1 MKRIHRVLCGLL
13 VLCITLGLGIL
24 PVTADDPVTITTTLN
39 IAQAN
44 KNQRGHGYE
53 WHNRTDVL
61 DLNGLY
67 LDTTNDYG
75 LRLPKDCTVNLSG
88 TNYIKASKYALSC
101 AGTVFFKGSG
111 KLILDAGEAGIF
123 IYTEVGTEKVRLL
136 EGEYEIHSAKYG
148 VLSTAADFSF
158 VDGKMTITVDDPDGA
173 AVSGRI
179 VNLLGGTFTANSAV
193 EASHML
199 TVKGSNL
206 DVSANRAAFSAKNLT
221 VSDISLTAD
230 GAAVAEYGGQS
241 VVKGTSTL
249 KRVRASILF
258 GENVNGVVDYICLAA
273 LFCCIAAAVVVPIVL
288 HKKKVK
294 KLLAR
299 LEIENPDAAAALKK
313 AK

>member
-1 MKRIHRVLCGLL
+1 MKRIHRVLSGLL
-13 VLCITLGLGIL
+13 VLCLLLGLGIL
-24 PVTADDPVTITTTLN
+24 PVLADDPVTITTTLN

-75 LRLPKDCTVNLSG
+75 LRLPKDCTVNITG

-101 AGTVFFKGSG
+101 AGTVVFKGSG

-158 VDGKMTITVDDPDGA
+158 VDGKMTITVDNENGA

-199 TVKGSNL
+199 TVKGINL
-206 DVSANRAAFSAKNLT
+206 DVNANRAAFSSKNLT
-221 VSDISLTAD
+221 VSDIALTAD
-230 GAAVAEYGGQS
+230 GASIAEYAGQS
-241 VVKGTSTL
+241 SVKGTSTL
-249 KRVRASILF
+249 KRVRTSVIF
-258 GENVNGVVDYICLAA
+258 GENVNGAIDYVCLVVLLCG
-273 LFCCIAAAVVVPIVL
+273 IAAAVIVPIL
-288 HKKKVK
+288 RHKKKVQ
-294 KLLAR
+294 KLLER
-299 LEIENPDAAAALKK
+299 LEKENPDAAAVLKK

>member
-1 MKRIHRVLCGLL
+1 MKRIHRVLFGLL
-13 VLCITLGLGIL
+13 VLCLLLGLGIL
-24 PVTADDPVTITTTLN
+24 PVLADDPVTITTTLN

-75 LRLPKDCTVNLSG
+75 LRLPKDCTVNITG

-101 AGTVFFKGSG
+101 AGTVVFKGSG

-158 VDGKMTITVDDPDGA
+158 VDGKMTITVDDENGA

-199 TVKGSNL
+199 TVKGINL
-206 DVSANRAAFSAKNLT
+206 DVNANRAAFSSKNLT
-221 VSDISLTAD
+221 VSDIALTAD
-230 GAAVAEYGGQS
+230 GASIAEYAGQS
-241 VVKGTSTL
+241 SVKGTSTL
-249 KRVRASILF
+249 KRVRTSVIF
-258 GENVNGVVDYICLAA
+258 GENVNGAIDYVCLVVLLCG
-273 LFCCIAAAVVVPIVL
+273 IAAAVIVPIL
-288 HKKKVK
+288 RHKKKVQ
-294 KLLAR
+294 KLLER
-299 LEIENPDAAAALKK
+299 LEKENPDAAAVLKK

>member
-1 MKRIHRVLCGLL
+1 MKRTHRVLCGLL
-13 VLCITLGLGIL
+13 VLCLLLGLGIL
-24 PVTADDPVTITTTLN
+24 PVLADDPVTITTTLN

-75 LRLPKDCTVNLSG
+75 LRLPKDCTVNITG

-101 AGTVFFKGSG
+101 AGTVVFKGSG

-123 IYTEVGTEKVRLL
+123 IYTEVGTDKVRLL

-158 VDGKMTITVDDPDGA
+158 VDGKMTITVDDADGA

-179 VNLLGGTFTANSAV
+179 VNLLGGTFTANNAV

-199 TVKGSNL
+199 TVKGINL
-206 DVSANRAAFSAKNLT
+206 DVNANRAAFSSKNLT
-221 VSDISLTAD
+221 VSDIALTAD
-230 GAAVAEYGGQS
+230 GASIAEYAGQS
-241 VVKGTSTL
+241 SVKGTSTL
-249 KRVRASILF
+249 KRVRTSVIF
-258 GENVNGVVDYICLAA
+258 GENVNGAIDYVCLVVLLCG
-273 LFCCIAAAVVVPIVL
+273 IAAAVIVPIL
-288 HKKKVK
+288 RHKKKVQ
-294 KLLAR
+294 KLLER
-299 LEIENPDAAAALKK
+299 LEKENPDAAAVLKK

>member
-1 MKRIHRVLCGLL
+1 MKRFHRVLSGLL
-13 VLCITLGLGIL
+13 VLCLLLGLGIL
-24 PVTADDPVTITTTLN
+24 PITADDPVTITTTLN

-75 LRLPKDCTVNLSG
+75 LRLPKDCTVNITG

-101 AGTVFFKGSG
+101 AGTVVFKGSG

-123 IYTEVGTEKVRLL
+123 IYTEVGTDKVRLL

-158 VDGKMTITVDDPDGA
+158 VDGKMTITVDDADGA

-179 VNLLGGTFTANSAV
+179 VNLLGGTFTANNAV

-199 TVKGSNL
+199 TVKGINL
-206 DVSANRAAFSAKNLT
+206 DVSANRAAFSSKNLT
-221 VSDISLTAD
+221 VSDIALTAD
-230 GAAVAEYGGQS
+230 GASIAEYAGQS
-241 VVKGTSTL
+241 SVKGTSTL
-249 KRVRASILF
+249 KRVRTSVIF
-258 GENVNGVVDYICLAA
+258 GENVNGAIDYVCLVVLLCG
-273 LFCCIAAAVVVPIVL
+273 IAAAVIVPIL
-288 HKKKVK
+288 RHKKKVQ
-294 KLLAR
+294 KLLER
-299 LEIENPDAAAALKK
+299 LEKENPDAAAVLKK

>member
-1 MKRIHRVLCGLL
+1 MKRIHRVLSGLL
-13 VLCITLGLGIL
+13 VLCLLLGLGIL
-24 PVTADDPVTITTTLN
+24 PVLADDPVTITTTLN

-75 LRLPKDCTVNLSG
+75 LRLPKDCTVNITG

-101 AGTVFFKGSG
+101 AGTVVFKGSG

-123 IYTEVGTEKVRLL
+123 IYTEVGTDKVRLL

-158 VDGKMTITVDDPDGA
+158 VDGKMTITVDDADGA

-179 VNLLGGTFTANSAV
+179 VNLLGGTFTANNAV

-199 TVKGSNL
+199 TVKGINL
-206 DVSANRAAFSAKNLT
+206 DVSANRAAFSSKNLT
-221 VSDISLTAD
+221 VSDIALTAD
-230 GAAVAEYGGQS
+230 GASIAEYAGQS
-241 VVKGTSTL
+241 SVKGTSTL
-249 KRVRASILF
+249 KRVRTSVIF
-258 GENVNGVVDYICLAA
+258 GENVNGAIDYVCLVVLLCG
-273 LFCCIAAAVVVPIVL
+273 IAAAVIVPIL
-288 HKKKVK
+288 RHKKKVQ
-294 KLLAR
+294 KLLER
-299 LEIENPDAAAALKK
+299 LEKENPDAAAVLKK

>member
-13 VLCITLGLGIL
+13 LLCIALGLGL
-24 PVTADDPVTITTTLN
+24 FPVAADDPVTITTTLN

-88 TNYIKASKYALSC
+88 TNYIKAAKYALSC
-101 AGTVFFKGSG
+101 AGTVVFKGSG

-158 VDGKMTITVDDPDGA
+158 VNGKMTIAVDNADGA
-173 AVSGRI
+173 AISGRI
-179 VNLLGGTFTANSAV
+179 VNLLGGTFTANNAV

-199 TVKGSNL
+199 TVKGIHL
-206 DVSANRAAFSAKNLT
+206 DVSANRAAFSANNLT
-221 VSDISLTAD
+221 VSDIALTAD
-230 GAAVAEYGGQS
+230 GTSVSEYNGQS

-249 KRVRASILF
+249 KRVRTSILF
-258 GENVNGVVDYICLAA
+258 GERVNGAVDYVCLVVLLCA
-273 LFCCIAAAVVVPIVL
+273 IAAAVIAPIVL
-288 HKKKVK
+288 HKKKVQ
-294 KLLAR
+294 KLIAR

-313 AK
+313 SK

>member
-1 MKRIHRVLCGLL
+1 MKRIHRVLSGLL
-13 VLCITLGLGIL
+13 VLCLLLGLGIL
-24 PVTADDPVTITTTLN
+24 PVLADDPVTITTTLN

-75 LRLPKDCTVNLSG
+75 LRLPKDCTVNITG

-101 AGTVFFKGSG
+101 AGTVVFKGSG

-158 VDGKMTITVDDPDGA
+158 VDGKMTITVDDENGA

-199 TVKGSNL
+199 TVKGINL
-206 DVSANRAAFSAKNLT
+206 DVNANRAAFSSKNLT
-221 VSDISLTAD
+221 VSDIALTAD
-230 GAAVAEYGGQS
+230 GASIAEYAGQS
-241 VVKGTSTL
+241 SVKGTSTL
-249 KRVRASILF
+249 KRVRTSVIF
-258 GENVNGVVDYICLAA
+258 GENVNGAIDYVCLVVLLCG
-273 LFCCIAAAVVVPIVL
+273 IAAAVIVPIL
-288 HKKKVK
+288 RHKKKVQ
-294 KLLAR
+294 KLLER
-299 LEIENPDAAAALKK
+299 LEKENPDAAAVLKK

>member
-1 MKRIHRVLCGLL
+1 MKRIHRVLFGLL
-13 VLCITLGLGIL
+13 VLCLLLGLGIL
-24 PVTADDPVTITTTLN
+24 PVLADDPVTITTTLN

-75 LRLPKDCTVNLSG
+75 LRLPKDCTVNITG

-101 AGTVFFKGSG
+101 AGTVVFKGSG

-158 VDGKMTITVDDPDGA
+158 VDGKMTITVDNENGA

-199 TVKGSNL
+199 TVKGINL
-206 DVSANRAAFSAKNLT
+206 DVNANRAAFSSKNLT
-221 VSDISLTAD
+221 VSDIALTAD
-230 GAAVAEYGGQS
+230 GASIAEYAGQS
-241 VVKGTSTL
+241 SVKGTSTL
-249 KRVRASILF
+249 KRVRTSVIF
-258 GENVNGVVDYICLAA
+258 GENVNGAIDYVCLVVLLCG
-273 LFCCIAAAVVVPIVL
+273 IAAAVIVPIL
-288 HKKKVK
+288 RHKKKVQ
-294 KLLAR
+294 KLLER
-299 LEIENPDAAAALKK
+299 LEKENPDAAAVLKK

>member
-1 MKRIHRVLCGLL
+1 MKRFHRVLCGLL

-24 PVTADDPVTITTTLN
+24 PITADDPVTITTTLN

-75 LRLPKDCTVNLSG
+75 LRLPKDCTVNITG

-101 AGTVFFKGSG
+101 AGTVVFKGSG

-123 IYTEVGTEKVRLL
+123 IYTEVGTDKVRLL

-158 VDGKMTITVDDPDGA
+158 VDGKMAITVDDENGA

-179 VNLLGGTFTANSAV
+179 VNLLGGTFTANNAV

-199 TVKGSNL
+199 TVKGINL
-206 DVSANRAAFSAKNLT
+206 DVNANRAAFSSKNLT
-221 VSDISLTAD
+221 VSDIALTAD
-230 GAAVAEYGGQS
+230 GASIAEYAGQS
-241 VVKGTSTL
+241 SVKGTSTL
-249 KRVRASILF
+249 KRVRTSVIF
-258 GENVNGVVDYICLAA
+258 GENVNGAIDYVCLVVLLCG
-273 LFCCIAAAVVVPIVL
+273 IAAAVIVPIL
-288 HKKKVK
+288 RHKKKVQ
-294 KLLAR
+294 KLLER
-299 LEIENPDAAAALKK
+299 LEKENPDAAAVLKK

>member
-1 MKRIHRVLCGLL
+1 MKRIHRVLSGLL
-13 VLCITLGLGIL
+13 VLCLLLGLGIL
-24 PVTADDPVTITTTLN
+24 PVLADDPVTITTTLN

-67 LDTTNDYG
+67 LDTTSDYG
-75 LRLPKDCTVNLSG
+75 LRLPKDCTVNITG

-101 AGTVFFKGSG
+101 AGTVVFKGSG

-158 VDGKMTITVDDPDGA
+158 VDGKMTITVDDENGA

-199 TVKGSNL
+199 TVKGINL
-206 DVSANRAAFSAKNLT
+206 DVNANRAAFSSKNLT
-221 VSDISLTAD
+221 VSDIALTAD
-230 GAAVAEYGGQS
+230 GASIAEYAGQS
-241 VVKGTSTL
+241 SVKGTSTL
-249 KRVRASILF
+249 KRVRTSVIF
-258 GENVNGVVDYICLAA
+258 GENVNGAIDYVCLVVLLCG
-273 LFCCIAAAVVVPIVL
+273 IAAAVIVPIL
-288 HKKKVK
+288 RHKKKVK
-294 KLLAR
+294 KLLER
-299 LEIENPDAAAALKK
+299 LEKENPDAAAVLKK

>member
-1 MKRIHRVLCGLL
+1 MKRIHRVLSGLL
-13 VLCITLGLGIL
+13 VLCLLLGLGIL
-24 PVTADDPVTITTTLN
+24 PVLADDPVTITTTLN

-67 LDTTNDYG
+67 LDTTSDYG
-75 LRLPKDCTVNLSG
+75 LRLPKDCTVNITG

-101 AGTVFFKGSG
+101 AGTVVFKGSG

-158 VDGKMTITVDDPDGA
+158 VDGKMTITVDDENGA

-199 TVKGSNL
+199 TVKGINL
-206 DVSANRAAFSAKNLT
+206 DVNANRAAFSSKNLT
-221 VSDISLTAD
+221 VSDIALTAD
-230 GAAVAEYGGQS
+230 GASIAEYAGQS
-241 VVKGTSTL
+241 SVKGTSTL
-249 KRVRASILF
+249 KHVRTSVIF
-258 GENVNGVVDYICLAA
+258 GENVNGAIDYVCLVVLLCG
-273 LFCCIAAAVVVPIVL
+273 IAAAVIVPIL
-288 HKKKVK
+288 RHKKKVQ
-294 KLLAR
+294 KLLER
-299 LEIENPDAAAALKK
+299 LEKENPDAAAVLKK

>member
-1 MKRIHRVLCGLL
+1 MKRIHRVLSGLL
-13 VLCITLGLGIL
+13 VLCLLLGLGIL
-24 PVTADDPVTITTTLN
+24 PVLADDPVTITTTLN

-75 LRLPKDCTVNLSG
+75 LRLPKDCTVNITG

-101 AGTVFFKGSG
+101 AGTVVFKGSG

-123 IYTEVGTEKVRLL
+123 IYTEVGTDKVRLL

-158 VDGKMTITVDDPDGA
+158 VDGKMTITVDDADGA

-179 VNLLGGTFTANSAV
+179 VNLLGGTFTANNAV

-199 TVKGSNL
+199 TVKGINL
-206 DVSANRAAFSAKNLT
+206 DVNANRAAFSSKNLT
-221 VSDISLTAD
+221 VSDIALTAD
-230 GAAVAEYGGQS
+230 GASIAEYAGQS
-241 VVKGTSTL
+241 SVKGTSTL
-249 KRVRASILF
+249 KRVRTSVIF
-258 GENVNGVVDYICLAA
+258 GENVNGAIDYVCLVVLLCG
-273 LFCCIAAAVVVPIVL
+273 IAAAVIVPIL
-288 HKKKVK
+288 RHKKKVQ
-294 KLLAR
+294 KLLER
-299 LEIENPDAAAALKK
+299 LEKENPDAAAVLKK

>member
-1 MKRIHRVLCGLL
+1 MKRFHRVLCGLL

-24 PVTADDPVTITTTLN
+24 PITADDPVTITTTLN

-75 LRLPKDCTVNLSG
+75 LRLPKDCTVNITG

-101 AGTVFFKGSG
+101 AGTVVFKGSG

-123 IYTEVGTEKVRLL
+123 IYTEVGTDKVRLL

-158 VDGKMTITVDDPDGA
+158 VDGKMTITVDDADGA

-179 VNLLGGTFTANSAV
+179 VNLLGGTFTANNAV

-199 TVKGSNL
+199 TVKGINL
-206 DVSANRAAFSAKNLT
+206 DVNANRAAFSSKNLT
-221 VSDISLTAD
+221 VSDIALTAD
-230 GAAVAEYGGQS
+230 GASIAEYAGQFS
-241 VVKGTSTL
+241 VKGTSTL
-249 KRVRASILF
+249 KRVRTSVIF
-258 GENVNGVVDYICLAA
+258 GENVNGAIDYVCLVVLLCG
-273 LFCCIAAAVVVPIVL
+273 IAAAVIVPIL
-288 HKKKVK
+288 RHKKKVQ
-294 KLLAR
+294 KLLER
-299 LEIENPDAAAALKK
+299 LEKENPDAAAVLKK